1 MPLSVSTEIDSGG
14 RHIVGPN
21 NKLPGGTTN
30 PGDSNYAAAHV
41 IPYSSDYTTALA
53 NALGMFMQGPIAH
66 DDAASTARPLHMGG
80 VARSSPPTVVSNGDV
95 VRAFFDLLGQLA
107 VTLRGTD
114 GTFLFPDA
122 AALADGFSNPTVTK
136 VGAMSMGWNGTT
148 WDRLKSI
155 AAALTTAPVGSAGA
169 ALFPDAAALADNM
182 SNPTATRIGSHM
194 LVWDGAAWDRWLSDA
209 GAARTVLHDTG
220 SNAVA
225 VALAGADAMDNGN
238 NKLETLASLMMFNG
252 STWDRLRGDTTN
264 GVDVDVTRL
273 PALSGATAVDAGTG
287 TDDEAIT
294 GAAANLRLLGFTAK
308 ETTGTAGASFL
319 FHNGDDTGDPAT
331 TAPIDLVP
339 GESTREWFGEDGIAS
354 ANGIYLERVSGDVR
368 VVAYYR
374 AG

>member
-1 MPLSVSTEIDSGG
+1 MPLSVATEVDSGG

-30 PGDSNYAAAHV
+30 PSDSNYAAAHI

-53 NALGMFMQGPIAH
+53 NTLGLLIQGPIAH
-66 DDAASTARPLHMGG
+66 DSPASTARPLHFGG
-80 VARSSPPTVVSNGDV
+80 VARSAPPTAVSDSDA
-95 VRAFFDLLGQLA
+95 VRAFFDLLGMLA
-107 VTLRGTD
+107 VTLRGSD
-114 GTFLFPDA
+114 GTAMFPDA
-122 AALADGFSNPTVTK
+122 AAMADSFANPTLTK
-136 VGAMSMGWNGTT
+136 VGALPMGWNGTT
-148 WDRLKSI
+148 WDRLKAI
-155 AAALTTAPVGSAGA
+155 ASALTTAPVGSGGA

-182 SNPTATRIGSHM
+182 SNPTTTRIGSHM
-194 LVWDGAAWDRWLSDA
+194 LVWDGAQWDRLLSDV
-209 GAARTVLHDTG
+209 GSARVVLHDSA
-220 SNAVA
+220 SNAIA

-238 NKLETLASLMMFNG
+238 NKLEALASLMMFNG
-252 STWDRLRGDTTN
+252 STWDRVRGDTTN
-264 GVDVDVTRL
+264 GLDVDVTRL

-287 TDDEAIT
+287 TDDEAIL
-294 GAAANLRLLGFTAK
+294 GATANLRLMGFTAK

-319 FHNGDDTGDPAT
+319 FHNGTGTGDPAT

-339 GESTREWFGEDGIAS
+339 GESTREWFGNDGIAS